1 MTRTW
6 ASTGC
11 EYHDIDRHLCHHSY
25 VQINLNLD
33 DGVVDEL
40 KQYVA
45 DRRSVALG
53 KAASDL
59 IRRGLSGSLQTKT
72 VNGLQVVVLPENA
85 LKIDSA
91 RVISLL
97 EGES

>member
-1 MTRTW
+1 VTRTW

-25 VQINLNLD
+25 VRITLNLD
-33 DGVVDEL
+33 DDVLDGL
-40 KQYVA
+40 KQYA
-45 DRRSVALG
+45 DRRSTALG
-53 KAASDL
+53 KAASEL
-59 IRRGLSGSLQTKT
+59 IRRSLNSPLQTKT

-91 RVISLL
+91 HVISLL
-97 EGES
+97 EGEP

>member
-11 EYHDIDRHLCHHSY
+11 EYHDIDRHLCHHCY
-25 VQINLNLD
+25 VRITLDLD
-33 DGVVDEL
+33 DDLLDEV
-40 KQYVA
+40 KQYA

-53 KAASDL
+53 KAASEL
-59 IRRGLSGSLQTKT
+59 IRRSLNSPLQTKT

-91 RVISLL
+91 HVISLL
-97 EGES
+97 EGEP

>member
-1 MTRTW
+1 VRITL
-6 ASTGC
+6 
-11 EYHDIDRHLCHHSY
+11 D
-25 VQINLNLD
+25 LD
-33 DGVVDEL
+33 DDLLDEV
-40 KQYVA
+40 KQYA

-72 VNGLQVVVLPENA
+72 VNGLQVVMLPNDA
-85 LKIDSA
+85 PKIDSA

>member
-1 MTRTW
+1 MRTW

-25 VQINLNLD
+25 MRITLNLD
-33 DGVVDEL
+33 YDLLDEL
-40 KQYVA
+40 KQYA

-59 IRRGLSGSLQTKT
+59 IRRGLSSRLQTKT
-72 VNGLQVVVLPENA
+72 VNGLQVVVLPENTP
-85 LKIDSA
+85 KIDSA
-91 RVISLL
+91 RVKSLL
-97 EGES
+97 EGKL